1 MRARASIIGQLL
13 IVFAVCAGLTGIA
26 AIFGYTGVTRQDATA
41 KQLTGQDYL
50 LQHEAGLMQVEFD
63 VAQVAVNGYALSG
76 RRSDLVPL
84 RSQETGYA
92 ANVAALRATA
102 ATSLQRFVTDQ
113 QQAGARLFAV
123 AGQVARLPPRSA
135 AAQALA
141 AGLPPVAGRFYQA
154 NYEFQEHVGRQFGQL
169 TDNSAHAL
177 RTGLAW
183 SAAALGIALLLVL
196 AASLSTVW
204 TITRPLQAL
213 TATLRRLTAGDRS
226 VRAAVT
232 GSAEVREVARSVNA
246 QADEADRLRGQQ
258 AEYNRL
264 RAVARDAGL
273 RIREHLAAA
282 DVLSEAQAVV
292 QRNLQADFVYLRLA
306 GDGRLA
312 GRVGHDF
319 PETVTAYDV
328 VLRVRDGTLG
338 RLRDLFLA
346 QTSLVIRDL
355 QGAEGEKL
363 ATLYS
368 PELLEIT
375 RQAGVHSLLVTPFG
389 VGSELLGTIVA
400 QRIHAGHAWTP
411 AEVDAVESIAADL
424 GRGLNHARLYEA
436 ENRLVG
442 DLKALDAAKSDFFAT
457 VSHELRSPLTT
468 IEGYLEMLDEDDA
481 DPLTP
486 RQRTM
491 LATIGRSA
499 TRLHNLVDDVFTLA
513 KLESSA
519 FRAEM
524 RPLRVAD
531 LVAGAVEAVRPSA
544 AAAKLRLTCPPPA
557 ADLIVSGNPGQLE
570 RVLINLLSNAVKFT
584 PAPGEVEVDAAAD
597 DGLAVIRVRDT
608 GIGIPEHDQKELF
621 TRFYRASNA
630 IARRIPGTGLGL
642 TIVATI
648 VTGHG
653 GELSLESQEGEGTT
667 VTVRL
672 PLHGPEP
679 AGGPGASTPL
689 QRQARLQEGQAALEP
704 VAEPG
709 QVTGLVEPGGH
720 RDTDDGPGE
729 RPDRE
734 VAPVLP
740 GPLRHRL
747 RDDLGGP
754 GELRQHPGL
763 DGGHRDGHVHG
774 FPQLGKLRRA
784 HAVEGRVD
792 RGAQRRD
799 RPHVGRLAQ
808 EHVHPEQFHVV
819 LQDDIFLGGEIPEK
833 RARGHLGGLG
843 DLLHR
848 GGVVP
853 LRPDKPERVLPDGS
867 TRSGLLAL
875 PQGGPGRGVRQHAH
889 GEILP
894 LRCPGR

>member
-1 MRARASIIGQLL
+1 MRERASIIGQLL
-13 IVFAVCAGLTGIA
+13 IVFAVCAGLIGIA

-41 KQLTGQDYL
+41 KQLTVQDYL

-76 RRSDLVPL
+76 RRSDLAPL
-84 RSQETGYA
+84 PRQESGYA
-92 ANVAALRATA
+92 GNVAALRATA
-102 ATSLQRFVTDQ
+102 ATSLQGFVTDQ
-113 QQAGARLFAV
+113 QQAGAQLFAV
-123 AGQVARLPPRSA
+123 ARQVARLPPRSA

-154 NYEFQEHVGRQFGQL
+154 NYQFQEHVGRQFGQL

-204 TITRPLQAL
+204 TITRPLRAL
-213 TATLRRLTAGDRS
+213 TATLRRLTAGDRN

-232 GSAEVREVARSVNA
+232 GAAEVREMARSVNA

-264 RAVARDAGL
+264 RTVARDAGL

-282 DVLSEAQAVV
+282 EVLSEAQAVV

-319 PETVTAYDV
+319 PETVAAYDA

-338 RLRDLFLA
+338 RLRDLFRA

-389 VGSELLGTIVA
+389 LGSELLGTIVA

-411 AEVDAVESIAADL
+411 AEVDAVETIAADL

-544 AAAKLRLTCPPPA
+544 AAAKLRLSCPPPA

-584 PAPGEVEVDAAAD
+584 PAPGEVEVDAAED

-642 TIVATI
+642 TIVRTI

-653 GELSLESQEGEGTT
+653 GELSLESREGEGTT

-672 PLHGPEP
+672 PLHGP
-679 AGGPGASTPL
+679 A
-689 QRQARLQEGQAALEP
+689 
-704 VAEPG
+704 
-709 QVTGLVEPGGH
+709 
-720 RDTDDGPGE
+720 
-729 RPDRE
+729 
-734 VAPVLP
+734 
-740 GPLRHRL
+740 
-747 RDDLGGP
+747 
-754 GELRQHPGL
+754 PGL
-763 DGGHRDGHVHG
+763 AGPRPGD
-774 FPQLGKLRRA
+774 
-784 HAVEGRVD
+784 EG
-792 RGAQRRD
+792 
-799 RPHVGRLAQ
+799 
-808 EHVHPEQFHVV
+808 
-819 LQDDIFLGGEIPEK
+819 
-833 RARGHLGGLG
+833 
-843 DLLHR
+843 
-848 GGVVP
+848 
-853 LRPDKPERVLPDGS
+853 
-867 TRSGLLAL
+867 T
-875 PQGGPGRGVRQHAH
+875 GP
-889 GEILP
+889 
-894 LRCPGR
+894 